1 VAIFIDS
8 ITKEFI
14 GSHVLAGITAEIRE
28 NEFVCIV
35 GPSGSGKTTLL
46 RIIGGLEQPTSGRVL
61 IDGAEVNLGRG
72 DIGFVFQE
80 SSLFPWLNV
89 EKNIT
94 FGLDIKGVPAAEQ
107 KNVAAHY
114 IELVGLKGFGSY
126 YPLQMSGGMK
136 QRVGIAR
143 AMAYKPKLLLMDEP
157 FAALDA
163 QTRNT
168 MQKELLEIWFREKKT
183 VIFVTHSIDESVFL
197 ADKVFVLST
206 SPGTVK
212 DIVEVEMPR
221 PRKRTSEEFNRYRE
235 KILKLIESNNV
246 QP

>member
-1 VAIFIDS
+1 
-8 ITKEFI
+8 
-14 GSHVLAGITAEIRE
+14 
-28 NEFVCIV
+28 
-35 GPSGSGKTTLL
+35 
-46 RIIGGLEQPTSGRVL
+46 
-61 IDGAEVNLGRG
+61 
-72 DIGFVFQE
+72 
-80 SSLFPWLNV
+80 
-89 EKNIT
+89 
-94 FGLDIKGVPAAEQ
+94 
-107 KNVAAHY
+107 
-114 IELVGLKGFGSY
+114 
-126 YPLQMSGGMK
+126 
-136 QRVGIAR
+136 
-143 AMAYKPKLLLMDEP
+143 MDEP